1 MFAVEIP
8 AFAFNARF
16 SGRNRRV
23 NSRNDHAMKHELPN
37 ADPQSVIVDALARM
51 LPSTTAEI
59 AEACGLE
66 ADATAAC
73 LDRLAGRCQV
83 MFNPLTKRY
92 SLPKRHPAGI
102 AA

>member
-8 AFAFNARF
+8 RIYFYARF
-16 SGRNRRV
+16 CGARK
-23 NSRNDHAMKHELPN
+23 DMDLPATKHTLST
-37 ADPQSVIVDALARM
+37 ATPQACILQALAGM
-51 LPSTTAEI
+51 LPSTAAEI

-66 ADATAAC
+66 PVTAAAC
-73 LDRLAGRCQV
+73 LDGLSARCQV

-92 SLPKRHPAGI
+92 SLPKSRPCLSL